1 MHISQGIIIIQF
13 NFKNVFVGWR
23 NGSITIYHVLFIVEK
38 TRGFNPEMEEEKG
51 RERGQRQLKGL
62 MKDVLCSATE
72 RIIPQWFVG
81 ISQVKDHEA
90 ESHVKA

>member
-1 MHISQGIIIIQF
+1 
-13 NFKNVFVGWR
+13 
-23 NGSITIYHVLFIVEK
+23 
-38 TRGFNPEMEEEKG
+38 MEEEKG